1 MIIEL
6 KWDKST
12 EGAINQ
18 IKENNYPKVLEP
30 FEGNIILVGIN
41 YDTGSKV
48 HTCEVNYYIHAV

>member
-6 KWDKST
+6 KWDMST
-12 EGAINQ
+12 EGAINK

-48 HTCEVNYYIHAV
+48 HTCEKEKYTK